1 MVFYGLENEDWNLT
15 PERQVIYVTFGLGHI
30 KWHFIPYGGK
40 KVILPDWYMGKRQQL
55 GGERTLEPHTRLP
68 FQ

>member
-40 KVILPDWYMGKRQQL
+40 KVILPDVYMG
-55 GGERTLEPHTRLP
+55 
-68 FQ
+68 